1 MHFGIDYG
9 SKMAGTTVITYEEDD
24 HLLQISSSKKQDAD
38 AMIIDAAKQLQPTAI
53 FIDAPLSLP
62 NAYFGKG
69 DDYFYRKADR
79 VLKAMSPMF
88 LGGLTARAMKLT
100 AELRSSKIEVFET
113 YPGALIR
120 SNLALSEVYSKKG
133 KDHIPEMMQSLQS
146 YLGKY
151 HVPVSPENI
160 HQFDSLLTW
169 YSGYRHLTGTS
180 VIIGD
185 KEEGV
190 IVY

>member
-62 NAYFGKG
+62 KAYFGKG

-79 VLKAMSPMF
+79 ALKAMSPMF